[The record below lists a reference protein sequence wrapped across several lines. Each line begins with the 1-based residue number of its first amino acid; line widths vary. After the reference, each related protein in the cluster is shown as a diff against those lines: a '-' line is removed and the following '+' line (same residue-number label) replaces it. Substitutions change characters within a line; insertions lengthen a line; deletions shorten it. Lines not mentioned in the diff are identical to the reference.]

1 MKKLL
6 SILCALIMV
15 FGLVASPAMAS
26 EPKKLNI
33 VTTIFPQYD
42 WVRQVLGENA
52 KNANITLLLDKG
64 VDLHNYQPTADDI
77 IKISMA
83 DVFIHVGGVSDGWVD
98 DVVDAA
104 LNKNLVVIDLVDVL
118 GDLVQNEK
126 VVEGMQETPHDHDHD
141 DHDHEGEEAH
151 DDHDHEGEEVHEDHD
166 HEGEEAHDDHDH
178 EGEEAHDAHDH
189 EGEEAHDDHDHEGE
203 EAHDDHDH
211 EGEEAHDDH
220 DHEHDEHHEHS
231 HVDEHVWLSLKNAKI
246 VVGYIARVLG
256 EVDPANADMYAKNAV
271 AYIGEL
277 DALDGE
283 YKAAVDSAK
292 TKTILF
298 GDRFPFRY
306 LADDYGITYYAAFT
320 GCSAET
326 EASFETVIFL
336 ANKVDELGLKS
347 VMTMEGANHKIAETV
362 IQNTKDKNQK
372 ELVLNSMQSITANDL
387 DNTYLGIM
395 RDNLEVLKNALN

>member
-151 DDHDHEGEEVHEDHD
+151 DDHDHEGEEVHED
-166 HEGEEAHDDHDH
+166 
-178 EGEEAHDAHDH
+178 HDH